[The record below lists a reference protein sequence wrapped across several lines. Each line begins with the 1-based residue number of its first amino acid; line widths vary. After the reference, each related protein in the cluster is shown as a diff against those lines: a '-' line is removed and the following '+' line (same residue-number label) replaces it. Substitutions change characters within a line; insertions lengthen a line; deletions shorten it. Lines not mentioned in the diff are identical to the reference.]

1 MDIKIEDY
9 LDEQEIKEICK
20 DALYQKI
27 REDMRKLNVND
38 IIANI
43 SYAEVA
49 AMVDTYVGEDNFCK
63 KEIPQKV
70 RRVIDELSTYTVFRK
85 ADAWERKNSIAYD
98 IMQEECRASRPRIKA
113 RIEQIIDE
121 YNFPQLERHEIM
133 YTIADVLTDRL
144 LPEKDG
150 DGGECDWNSETG
162 GCKNDKI

>member
-1 MDIKIEDY
+1 MNIKIEDY
-9 LDEQEIKEICK
+9 LDEQEIKEICNA
-20 DALYQKI
+20 ALYEKI
-27 REDMRKLNVND
+27 REDMRELNVND

-121 YNFPQLERHEIM
+121 YNFPQLERNEIM

-150 DGGECDWNSETG
+150 DRNG
-162 GCKNDKI
+162 

>member
-70 RRVIDELSTYTVFRK
+70 HRAIDELSTYTVFRK
-85 ADAWERKNSIAYD
+85 ADAWERGNSIAYD

-121 YNFPQLERHEIM
+121 YNFPQLERSEIM

-150 DGGECDWNSETG
+150 DGNG
-162 GCKNDKI
+162 

>member
-1 MDIKIEDY
+1 MNIKIEDY

-70 RRVIDELSTYTVFRK
+70 HRVIDELSTYTVFRK

-121 YNFPQLERHEIM
+121 YNFPQLERSEIM

-144 LPEKDG
+144 FPEKEGVD
-150 DGGECDWNSETG
+150 
-162 GCKNDKI
+162 

>member
-70 RRVIDELSTYTVFRK
+70 HRVIDELSTYTVFRK

-121 YNFPQLERHEIM
+121 YNFPQLERSEIM

-150 DGGECDWNSETG
+150 DDNG
-162 GCKNDKI
+162 

>member
-20 DALYQKI
+20 DAIYQKI
-27 REDMRKLNVND
+27 REDMRELNVND

-70 RRVIDELSTYTVFRK
+70 HRVIDELSTYTVFRK

-121 YNFPQLERHEIM
+121 YNFPQLERSEIM

-150 DGGECDWNSETG
+150 DGNG
-162 GCKNDKI
+162 

>member
-27 REDMRKLNVND
+27 REDMRELNVND

-63 KEIPQKV
+63 KEIPHKV
-70 RRVIDELSTYTVFRK
+70 HRVIDELSTYTVFRK

-121 YNFPQLERHEIM
+121 YNFPQLERSEIM

-150 DGGECDWNSETG
+150 DGNV
-162 GCKNDKI
+162 

>member
-1 MDIKIEDY
+1 MEQGDKGKMMDIKIEDY
-9 LDEQEIKEICK
+9 LSKEEIKEICK

-27 REDMRKLNVND
+27 REDMRNLNVND

-70 RRVIDELSTYTVFRK
+70 HRVIDELSTYTVFRK

-121 YNFPQLERHEIM
+121 YNFPQLERSEIM

-150 DGGECDWNSETG
+150 DAD
-162 GCKNDKI
+162 D

>member
-27 REDMRKLNVND
+27 REDMRELNVND

-63 KEIPQKV
+63 KEIPHKV
-70 RRVIDELSTYTVFRK
+70 HRVIDELSTYTVFRK

-121 YNFPQLERHEIM
+121 YNFPQLERSEIM

-144 LPEKDG
+144 FPEKEG
-150 DGGECDWNSETG
+150 TN
-162 GCKNDKI
+162 

>member
-43 SYAEVA
+43 SYAEVE

-70 RRVIDELSTYTVFRK
+70 HRVIDELSTYTVFRK

-121 YNFPQLERHEIM
+121 YNFPQLERSEIM

-144 LPEKDG
+144 LPEKEGADNG
-150 DGGECDWNSETG
+150 
-162 GCKNDKI
+162 

>member
-27 REDMRKLNVND
+27 REDMRELNVND

-70 RRVIDELSTYTVFRK
+70 HRVIDELSTYTVFRK

-98 IMQEECRASRPRIKA
+98 IMQEECQASRPRIKA

-121 YNFPQLERHEIM
+121 YNFPQLERSEIM

-150 DGGECDWNSETG
+150 DGNG
-162 GCKNDKI
+162 

>member
-27 REDMRKLNVND
+27 REDMRELNVND

-43 SYAEVA
+43 SYAEVE

-70 RRVIDELSTYTVFRK
+70 HRVIDELSTYTVFRK

-121 YNFPQLERHEIM
+121 YNFPQLERSEIM

-144 LPEKDG
+144 FPEKEGAD
-150 DGGECDWNSETG
+150 
-162 GCKNDKI
+162 

>member
-1 MDIKIEDY
+1 MNIKIEDY

-27 REDMRKLNVND
+27 REDMRELNVND

-70 RRVIDELSTYTVFRK
+70 HRVIDELSTYTVFRK

-121 YNFPQLERHEIM
+121 YNFPQLERSEIM

-150 DGGECDWNSETG
+150 DGNG
-162 GCKNDKI
+162 

>member
-20 DALYQKI
+20 DVLYQKI
-27 REDMRKLNVND
+27 RENMRGLNVND

-43 SYAEVA
+43 SYAEVE

-70 RRVIDELSTYTVFRK
+70 HKAIDELSTYTVFRK

-121 YNFPQLERHEIM
+121 YNFPQLERSEIM

-150 DGGECDWNSETG
+150 DGNG
-162 GCKNDKI
+162 

>member
-27 REDMRKLNVND
+27 REDMRELNVND

-70 RRVIDELSTYTVFRK
+70 HRVIDELSTYTVFRK

-121 YNFPQLERHEIM
+121 YNFPQLERSEIM

-150 DGGECDWNSETG
+150 DGN
-162 GCKNDKI
+162 GC

>member
-20 DALYQKI
+20 DVLYQKI
-27 REDMRKLNVND
+27 REDMSKMNVND

-43 SYAEVA
+43 SYAEVE

-70 RRVIDELSTYTVFRK
+70 HKVIDELSTYTVFRK

-121 YNFPQLERHEIM
+121 YNFPQLERSEIM

-150 DGGECDWNSETG
+150 DSDA
-162 GCKNDKI
+162 KAD

>member
-1 MDIKIEDY
+1 MEQEDKGKIMDIKIEDY
-9 LDEQEIKEICK
+9 LSKEEIKEICK

-70 RRVIDELSTYTVFRK
+70 HRVIDELSTYTVFRK

-121 YNFPQLERHEIM
+121 YNFPQLERSEIM

-150 DGGECDWNSETG
+150 DGNG
-162 GCKNDKI
+162 

>member
-27 REDMRKLNVND
+27 REDMRELNVND

-70 RRVIDELSTYTVFRK
+70 HRVIDELSTFTVFRK

-121 YNFPQLERHEIM
+121 YNFPQLERSEIM

-150 DGGECDWNSETG
+150 DGNG
-162 GCKNDKI
+162 

>member
-1 MDIKIEDY
+1 MNIDIKDY
-9 LDEQEIKEICK
+9 LNTEEIKDICK
-20 DALYQKI
+20 DVLYQKI
-27 REDMRKLNVND
+27 REDMRELNVND

-70 RRVIDELSTYTVFRK
+70 HKVIDELSTYTVFRK

-121 YNFPQLERHEIM
+121 YNFPQLERSEIM

-150 DGGECDWNSETG
+150 DGNG
-162 GCKNDKI
+162 

>member
-27 REDMRKLNVND
+27 REDMRELNVND

-43 SYAEVA
+43 SYEEVA

-63 KEIPQKV
+63 KEIPQEV
-70 RRVIDELSTYTVFRK
+70 HRVIDELSTYTVFRK

-121 YNFPQLERHEIM
+121 YNFPQLERSEIM

-150 DGGECDWNSETG
+150 DGNG
-162 GCKNDKI
+162 

>member
-27 REDMRKLNVND
+27 REDMRELNVND

-70 RRVIDELSTYTVFRK
+70 HRVIDELSTYTVFRK

-121 YNFPQLERHEIM
+121 YNFPQLERSEIM

-150 DGGECDWNSETG
+150 DWNG
-162 GCKNDKI
+162 

>member
-43 SYAEVA
+43 SYAEVE

-70 RRVIDELSTYTVFRK
+70 HRVIDELSTYTVFRK
-85 ADAWERKNSIAYD
+85 ADAWERGNSIAYD

-121 YNFPQLERHEIM
+121 YDFPQLERSEIM

-150 DGGECDWNSETG
+150 DRNG
-162 GCKNDKI
+162 

>member
-27 REDMRKLNVND
+27 REDMRELNVND

-70 RRVIDELSTYTVFRK
+70 HRVIDELSTYTVFRK

-121 YNFPQLERHEIM
+121 YDFPQLERSEIM

-150 DGGECDWNSETG
+150 DGNG
-162 GCKNDKI
+162 

>member
-9 LDEQEIKEICK
+9 LDKQEIKEICK

-27 REDMRKLNVND
+27 REDMRELNVND

-70 RRVIDELSTYTVFRK
+70 HRVIDELSTYTVFRK

-121 YNFPQLERHEIM
+121 YNFPQLERSEIM

-150 DGGECDWNSETG
+150 DRNG
-162 GCKNDKI
+162 

>member
-27 REDMRKLNVND
+27 REDMREMNVND

-70 RRVIDELSTYTVFRK
+70 HRVIDELSTYTVFRK

-121 YNFPQLERHEIM
+121 YNFPQLERSEIM

-150 DGGECDWNSETG
+150 DGNV
-162 GCKNDKI
+162 